1 MTRRKRVASQ
11 AAGGAARAD
20 SLNLPI
26 QGNMSQQQTDSEDA
40 GFAKIAKTESGQT
53 LDTSSEAWRLYCEAC
68 FVLTL
73 PDKSDRRK
81 QGWKAT
87 SKREYLAGV
96 RDKRGQAGHDVLR
109 AEMVRIWK
117 LRFPRE
123 SPK

>member
-1 MTRRKRVASQ
+1 MTRRKKVASQ
-11 AAGGAARAD
+11 AVAGVVRAD
-20 SLNLPI
+20 SLSLPI
-26 QGNMSQQQTDSEDA
+26 QGNMSRQQTESADA
-40 GFAKIAKTESGQT
+40 GFVKTAKTEDGQT
-53 LDTSSEAWRLYCEAC
+53 YDTDSEAWRLYCEVC

-117 LRFPRE
+117 LRYPRE
-123 SPK
+123 SPR